1 MTQKTIHAI
10 VEGKVQGVFFRAY
23 TRDEAERLGLSG
35 WVRNRPDGSVEALIS
50 GDARNVDRMLEW
62 LETGSPM
69 SQVSRVIIKSGQQ
82 PSEVKDFF
90 IKY

>member
-23 TRDEAERLGLSG
+23 TRDEAERLKLSG
-35 WVRNRPDGSVEALIS
+35 WVRNRPDGSVEAFIS
-50 GDARNVDRMLEW
+50 GDHRNVDRMLEW

-69 SQVSRVIIKSGQQ
+69 SQVSRVIIEPGQH
-82 PSEVKDFF
+82 PTKTKDFV

>member
-23 TRDEAERLGLSG
+23 TRDEAEMLGLSG

-69 SQVSRVIIKSGQQ
+69 SKVSRVIIESGQQ
-82 PSEVKDFF
+82 PSETKDFV
-90 IKY
+90 IRY

>member
-1 MTQKTIHAI
+1 MTQKTIHVI

-23 TRDEAERLGLSG
+23 TRDEAEMLGLSG

-69 SQVSRVIIKSGQQ
+69 SKVSRVIIESGQQ
-82 PSEVKDFF
+82 PSETKDFL
-90 IKY
+90 IRY

>member
-50 GDARNVDRMLEW
+50 GDTRNVDRMLEW
-62 LETGSPM
+62 LATGSPM
-69 SQVSRVIIKSGQQ
+69 SHVSRVIIEPGQ
-82 PSEVKDFF
+82 PPAETKDFL
-90 IKY
+90 IRY

>member
-50 GDARNVDRMLEW
+50 GETRNVDRMLEW
-62 LETGSPM
+62 LATGSPM
-69 SQVSRVIIKSGQQ
+69 SHVSRIIVESSQQ
-82 PSEVKDFF
+82 PSETKDFL
-90 IKY
+90 IRY

>member
-35 WVRNRPDGSVEALIS
+35 WVRNQPDGSVEALIS

-62 LETGSPM
+62 LETGSPL
-69 SQVSRVIIKSGQQ
+69 SQVSRVIIESGQQ
-82 PSEVKDFF
+82 PSETKDFL